1 MTLPSPLAPNAKLPA
16 ILMTTRYW
24 RARQGQEPRDYAY
37 LEDVHPDGRITYV
50 TEGELRALTRTVSS
64 EEPPYRVFGP
74 YHTFKTADG
83 APIVPGEVAEF
94 KIGLQPTSV
103 LFKKGH
109 RIRLALAGHDGGLF
123 ARIPKIG
130 DPVISV
136 ERNADFASFL
146 ELPVV
151 K

>member
-1 MTLPSPLAPNAKLPA
+1 MGGEDVIYGDRANDDEKLLTYTSPSLESDLEVTGYPLVSLHVGSTHEDGA
-16 ILMTTRYW
+16 I
-24 RARQGQEPRDYAY
+24 YAY

-94 KIGLQPTSV
+94 KIGLQLTSV
-103 LFKKGH
+103 LFKKRGTGSVSPSLATMADSSLGSQ
-109 RIRLALAGHDGGLF
+109 RSAIR
-123 ARIPKIG
+123 
-130 DPVISV
+130 
-136 ERNADFASFL
+136 
-146 ELPVV
+146 
-151 K
+151 